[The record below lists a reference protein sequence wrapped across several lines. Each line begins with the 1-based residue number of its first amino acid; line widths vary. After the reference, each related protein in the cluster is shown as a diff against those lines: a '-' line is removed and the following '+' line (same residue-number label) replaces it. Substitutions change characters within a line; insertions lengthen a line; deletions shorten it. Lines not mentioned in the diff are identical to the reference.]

1 MQWLNV
7 RGVSKMIESIKN
19 QVLNHLNKEVK
30 VVSKEKLNKSY
41 IFYVNITEIYSNVF
55 IVDNG
60 IEKRSYSYSDILSN
74 DIFMTFL

>member
-19 QVLNHLNKEVK
+19 QILNHLNKEVK
-30 VVSKEKLNKSY
+30 VVSKENRNKTD
-41 IFYVNITEIYSNVF
+41 IFYGNITEIYSHVF

-60 IEKRSYSYSDILSN
+60 IEKEVTHTQ
-74 DIFMTFL
+74 TF